1 MFVVLSGDTNLDT
14 GLRNRIGET
23 IRSSLSPRFVPD
35 EIIAA
40 PAVPRTLSG
49 KKQEVPIKRLLQGG
63 ATAKIIN
70 RDAMSNPESLDWFV
84 AFQARRADTKQAA
97 S

>member
-1 MFVVLSGDTNLDT
+1 V
-14 GLRNRIGET
+14 
-23 IRSSLSPRFVPD
+23 
-35 EIIAA
+35 

-49 KKQEVPIKRLLQGG
+49 KKQEAPIKRLLQGA

-70 RDAMSNPESLDWFV
+70 RDAMLNPDSLDWFV
-84 AFQARRADTKQAA
+84 AFQAGRANNEQVA